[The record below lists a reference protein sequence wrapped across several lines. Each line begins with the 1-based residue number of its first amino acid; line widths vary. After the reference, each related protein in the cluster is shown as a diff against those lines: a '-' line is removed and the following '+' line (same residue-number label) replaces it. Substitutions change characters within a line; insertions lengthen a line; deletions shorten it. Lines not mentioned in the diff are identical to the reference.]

1 MYIHLNLCIMIG
13 WIIAALLAAF
23 VFALLG
29 FTGIARGFAA
39 IAKILFYIFLVILL
53 VVLIINFLG

>member
-1 MYIHLNLCIMIG
+1 MIE
-13 WIIAALLAAF
+13 WILAALLGAV

-39 IAKILFYIFLVILL
+39 IAKILFYIFLIALAI
-53 VVLIINFLG
+53 VLIASVV